1 MKASPCLRMIVL
13 MVVTLSLG
21 AAGCSGPS
29 KPAGGAG
36 PETATTPAQKGGANP
51 ASAGPTLKF
60 TAPADWVSE
69 QPSSSMRQAQY
80 RLPKVDGD
88 PEDADLAVFFFPGG
102 GGTVQENIDRWV
114 AQFQKPDGTP
124 VAGNISKREAH
135 GIPITIVDVS
145 GIYLSGSSA
154 MMGET
159 KPKPNFRMLAA
170 VAETPAGLWFFK
182 LTGPART
189 IERWAASFHSF
200 LDTIQ

>member
-1 MKASPCLRMIVL
+1 MKASPCLHWVVL
-13 MVVTLSLG
+13 LVVTLSLG
-21 AAGCSGPS
+21 TSGCSRPS
-29 KPAGGAG
+29 ETSGPAGAA
-36 PETATTPAQKGGANP
+36 TATTPAQKGGTNP
-51 ASAGPTLKF
+51 ASTGPSLKY
-60 TAPADWVSE
+60 TAPAEWVSE
-69 QPSSSMRQAQY
+69 QSSSSMRQAQY

-88 PEDADLAVFFFPGG
+88 PEDAELAVFHFPGG

-124 VAGNISKREAH
+124 VAATISKREAH
-135 GIPITIVDVS
+135 GIPITIVDVN

-170 VAETPAGLWFFK
+170 VAETASGPWFFK
-182 LTGPART
+182 LTGPVRT

-200 LDTIQ
+200 LDAIE